1 LHAYLQG
8 NAVEV
13 MNGSDNVVR
22 AGFTSKHLD
31 RNELLRITDFTSC
44 ASPVKRPINGAY
56 PSIGNF
62 TVAVHDAPAHITAD
76 SDTIVVTTTG
86 LAFLLRAG
94 ESYALADGTA
104 YATTSGTRS

>member
-1 LHAYLQG
+1 
-8 NAVEV
+8 
-13 MNGSDNVVR
+13 M
-22 AGFTSKHLD
+22 
-31 RNELLRITDFTSC
+31 
-44 ASPVKRPINGAY
+44 KRPINGAY